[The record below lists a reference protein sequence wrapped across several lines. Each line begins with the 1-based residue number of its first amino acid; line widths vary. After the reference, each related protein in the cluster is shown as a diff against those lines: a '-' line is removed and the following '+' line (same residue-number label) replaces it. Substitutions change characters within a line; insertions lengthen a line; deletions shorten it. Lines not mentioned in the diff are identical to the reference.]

1 MAGMAQWP
9 RREGEVWDWDRGG
22 VREKMEKN
30 VEKFSY
36 AHIACF
42 CFLFLFFL
50 TCYQKNTISSHFL
63 PVFLMQSFG

>member
-42 CFLFLFFL
+42 CFLFLSPL
-50 TCYQKNTISSHFL
+50 
-63 PVFLMQSFG
+63 